1 MKVSVPESATGQGG
15 GAPETNYNPFNEA
28 NLNGWDN
35 ENNNFTPPLRKTP
48 STGDN
53 MSNKNNE
60 SMNDSDKFFECD
72 DEEATN
78 QHLLMED
85 DDDGFVNYN
94 QAPDQLQRK

>member
-1 MKVSVPESATGQGG
+1 MNSDRF
-15 GAPETNYNPFNEA
+15 NPFGED

-35 ENNNFTPPLRKTP
+35 ENNNFTPQQRKTP

-72 DEEATN
+72 EEEAIN
-78 QHLLMED
+78 QHLLVED

-94 QAPDQLQRK
+94 